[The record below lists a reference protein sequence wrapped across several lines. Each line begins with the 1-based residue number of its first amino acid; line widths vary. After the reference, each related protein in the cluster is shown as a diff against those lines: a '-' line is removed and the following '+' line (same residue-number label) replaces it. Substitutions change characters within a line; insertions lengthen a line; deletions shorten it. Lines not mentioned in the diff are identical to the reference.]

1 LAGLLEGPLDLLNLP
16 CHYGAVDLGD
26 IETVAGDRRDFKIVD
41 VRVENLSMA
50 ITLRS
55 EYTTQLQ
62 RNGGSVSGLIDD
74 LKQRLA
80 SGAVGD
86 PKLTETN

>member
-1 LAGLLEGPLDLLNLP
+1 M
-16 CHYGAVDLGD
+16 
-26 IETVAGDRRDFKIVD
+26 KIVD

-55 EYTTQLQ
+55 EYTTLLQ
-62 RNGGSVSGLIDD
+62 RNGGDVSGLIDE

-80 SGAVGD
+80 TGTVGD
-86 PKLTETN
+86 PNLTEVN